1 MEGSE
6 QTTTFDMAVTALNVL
21 LERELTAG
29 WEKTAASTC
38 QRLMIAAAEAKRPI
52 LCECFKDAA
61 EGIAGVV
68 DNYFPKLLGVARAAT
83 KCLYVGGQK
92 ATPPGWTAAH
102 IRAKVCYFLGIDE
115 EFDNRA
121 TPRNDSRVIHAARL
135 ILYATGSLRESP
147 SGELLLP
154 WWADRG
160 VLWGWQLSR
169 LPSAF
174 TSEGSDCGPAN
185 YPFAPASGD
194 ENACLSAADSLA
206 WIKERETEIH
216 NRLERQIENG
226 MLAAMVAAGQQAKRV
241 SQIKTKLR
249 KPSKRQSV
257 IFNALRYGKKGPDYC
272 RFMDGHGISTPAEWD
287 GCPRSYSKAYLDK
300 NWRKRIQNEKHRA
313 LKLFRLQGRDAKKSE
328 PEAGLCEDIQTK
340 PTRRLLADG
349 E

>member
-1 MEGSE
+1 M
-6 QTTTFDMAVTALNVL
+6 
-21 LERELTAG
+21 
-29 WEKTAASTC
+29 
-38 QRLMIAAAEAKRPI
+38 
-52 LCECFKDAA
+52 
-61 EGIAGVV
+61 
-68 DNYFPKLLGVARAAT
+68 ARAAT
-83 KCLYVGGQK
+83 KCLYIGGRK
-92 ATPPGWTAAH
+92 ATPADWSAAH
-102 IRAKVCYFLGIDE
+102 IRAEVCYFLGIDD
-115 EFDNRA
+115 EFDDRA
-121 TPRNDSRVIHAARL
+121 TPRNDSRVMHATRL
-135 ILYATGSLRESP
+135 ILYATGSLRESQ

-160 VLWGWQLSR
+160 LLWGWQLSR

-174 TSEGSDCGPAN
+174 TLEGSDCAERSAD

-206 WIKERETEIH
+206 WIKEREIEIY

-241 SQIKTKLR
+241 SQIKTKLS

-257 IFNALRYGKKGPDYC
+257 IFNALRYGEKGPDYC
-272 RFMDGHGISTPAEWD
+272 RFLDGHGISTPAEWD

-300 NWRKRIQNEKHRA
+300 IWRKRIQDEKHRA
-313 LKLFRLQGRDAKKSE
+313 LKLFRLQGRDAKKNG
-328 PEAGLCEDIQTK
+328 PEAGPCENIQTK